1 MDVQISAEDLVFR
14 VLWGITETLKPYLGV
29 QISAEDAQRALKDL
43 IFSTWAAEGC
53 ESRTDTLKMVSLVDF
68 FLPFLP
74 LERRHVAQLF
84 GMRLEDAAR
93 HLQVPWVL
101 PKPCNICEIMVEF
114 SAPITQCS
122 SV

>member
-1 MDVQISAEDLVFR
+1 M
-14 VLWGITETLKPYLGV
+14 

-74 LERRHVAQLF
+74 LERRHVQQLF
-84 GMRLEDAAR
+84 SKRLLDIAQQLMATESTALSWDADVVEFLADKVGQCLECNMILLSRIR
-93 HLQVPWVL
+93 HLTSKSLTSSNFIPNVL
-101 PKPCNICEIMVEF
+101 
-114 SAPITQCS
+114 Q
-122 SV
+122 